1 MQINRPDSTEQI
13 NVEFSITDSTA
24 MITADSVPANAE
36 IKAFKSLFQTEAK
49 VPTLEEE
56 PLPDQ
61 VHPVW
66 VPMMLL
72 VCFILLAWGRLFF
85 RRRLDMIFRAVFA
98 KNYAN
103 QLIREGNIFNERI
116 GLILFFNYI
125 NMMALFVYL
134 SLPIL
139 NIKMPNFSPF
149 ILYLI
154 LAGAFLGLWAFKIII
169 VRLLS
174 VLFNTLEYSRDLLA
188 NLYIYNLFAGII
200 MLPTI
205 ACMAYA
211 DSELFF
217 YILLAIIPIVYLLRI
232 IRAAAIGFKVIK
244 FSVFHLLLYL
254 CTLEILPLIVLAKI
268 LTRNMIL

>member
-1 MQINRPDSTEQI
+1 MQFNRPDSTKQI
-13 NVEFSITDSTA
+13 NVEFSVTDSTA
-24 MITADSVPANAE
+24 MVLADSMPADTE
-36 IKAFKSLFQTEAK
+36 IEAFKSLFKTEVK
-49 VPTLEEE
+49 VTPLKEE
-56 PLPDQ
+56 PLPEQ

-66 VPMMLL
+66 VPMILL

-103 QLIREGNIFNERI
+103 QLIREGDIFNERI

-134 SLPIL
+134 SLPLL
-139 NIKMPNFSPF
+139 NINVPDFPPF

-154 LAGAFLGLWAFKIII
+154 LAGSFLGLWAFKVIF

-200 MLPTI
+200 MLPAI

-211 DSELFF
+211 DAELFF
-217 YILLAIIPIVYLLRI
+217 YIILAIIPLVYLLRI
-232 IRAAAIGFKVIK
+232 IRAAAIGFTVIK

-268 LTRNMIL
+268 LM

>member
-1 MQINRPDSTEQI
+1 MQFNRPDSTKQI
-13 NVEFSITDSTA
+13 NVEFSVTDSTA
-24 MITADSVPANAE
+24 MVLADSMPADTE
-36 IKAFKSLFQTEAK
+36 IEAFKSLFQTEAK
-49 VPTLEEE
+49 VPPLKEE
-56 PLPDQ
+56 PLPEQ

-66 VPMMLL
+66 VPMILL

-85 RRRLDMIFRAVFA
+85 RRRLDMVFRAVFA

-103 QLIREGNIFNERI
+103 QLIREGDIFNERI

-134 SLPIL
+134 SLPLL
-139 NIKMPNFSPF
+139 NIKVPDFPPF

-154 LAGAFLGLWAFKIII
+154 LAGSFLGLWAFKVII

-200 MLPTI
+200 MLPAI

-211 DSELFF
+211 DTRLFF
-217 YILLAIIPIVYLLRI
+217 YIILAIIPLVYLLRI
-232 IRAAAIGFKVIK
+232 IRAASIGFTVIK

-268 LTRNMIL
+268 LM